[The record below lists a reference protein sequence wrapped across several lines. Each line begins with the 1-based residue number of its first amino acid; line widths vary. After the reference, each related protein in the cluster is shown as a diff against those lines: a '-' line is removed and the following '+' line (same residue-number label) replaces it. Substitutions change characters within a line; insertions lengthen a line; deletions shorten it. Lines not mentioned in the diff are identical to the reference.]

1 MQIDYDQLAK
11 KFFEQFNGNLRTI
24 SIKEFTD
31 EFKIYAEQNKA
42 VKTCEGIKLVIK
54 HLLGFYPATREVN
67 SIETKDAEK
76 FLYHLKKN
84 APLGVY
90 NYHRTLKAM
99 FNKGVEWNY
108 LRNNPF
114 AKVKLPKRQ
123 EKRPAYITTEELE
136 KVLEKI
142 KQQAI
147 KDVVQISFYSGLR
160 LGEATFLKWKNIS
173 LYHNAIN
180 IGDESFSTKSR
191 KSRSVPFHPKV
202 KEIIERLKNES
213 KVQKE
218 NYLFRKTGNQP
229 FTKDYI
235 SKKFKKACKD
245 AGIDEAIHYHS
256 LRHSTGSL
264 LAQKGVSLYTIQK
277 ILGHSNPAVSQIY
290 AHMQIDT
297 LREAINKIS

>member
-11 KFFEQFNGNLRTI
+11 KFFEQFNSNLRTI

-42 VKTCEGIKLVIK
+42 IKTCEGIKLVIK
-54 HLLGFYPATREVN
+54 HMLGFYPETREVN
-67 SIETKDAEK
+67 TIETKDAEK

-99 FNKGVEWNY
+99 FNKGIEWNY

-114 AKVKLPKRQ
+114 TKIKLPKRQ

-142 KQQAI
+142 KQQVI

-202 KEIIERLKNES
+202 KEII
-213 KVQKE
+213 V
-218 NYLFRKTGNQP
+218 
-229 FTKDYI
+229 
-235 SKKFKKACKD
+235 
-245 AGIDEAIHYHS
+245 
-256 LRHSTGSL
+256 
-264 LAQKGVSLYTIQK
+264 
-277 ILGHSNPAVSQIY
+277 
-290 AHMQIDT
+290 
-297 LREAINKIS
+297 